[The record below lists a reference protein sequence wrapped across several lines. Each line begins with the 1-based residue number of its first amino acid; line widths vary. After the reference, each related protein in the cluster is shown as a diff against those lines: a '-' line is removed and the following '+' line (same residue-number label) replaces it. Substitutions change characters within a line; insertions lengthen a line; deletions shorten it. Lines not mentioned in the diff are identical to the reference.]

1 MQCHYCDSKADIAVE
16 KDGITVGVC
25 ESHFR
30 EQLEDLE
37 DSEWLEELDEE
48 LNIDRSE

>member
-1 MQCHYCDSKADIAVE
+1 MQCHYCDSEADIAVE

-25 ESHFR
+25 EPHFR
-30 EQLEDLE
+30 EQLDELE
-37 DSEWLEELDEE
+37 ESEWLEELDEE